1 MLSCDGGSEVSP
13 CWMTVTQ
20 HASGLTRVCR
30 SMLKMIPAVSTLTVK
45 GFSTKLHAGADIS
58 SCCQLTLSLT
68 FDQERQKLEFH
79 GVHSLV
85 VEDAEVNSSI
95 CTDGVPQGQ
104 AEVNFRP
111 IQLVGLRLLGWE

>member
-1 MLSCDGGSEVSP
+1 MVGQWVRGVSP

-30 SMLKMIPAVSTLTVK
+30 SMMIPAVSNITVK
-45 GFSTKLHAGADIS
+45 GISMKLHAGADIS

-68 FDQERQKLEFH
+68 FDQERHYLEFH

-111 IQLVGLRLLGWE
+111 IQLVGLLLLGWE